1 MNSTKYKEDFIVIE
15 KNLTAGCSQRS
26 ELDLHVDMIVPSVP
40 PTDCITS
47 NVCKVAYSIRV
58 VGLVSGCHSNPELII
73 PIVIGTVPHHPSTL
87 LPMTITTAETFP
99 SADSSM
105 DSSKQACPD
114 YNFLFCNVVFVLNH
128 SQIHHHTS
136 RPFTVQ
142 PICQVKIFLHATL

>member
-1 MNSTKYKEDFIVIE
+1 MNSSKYKEDFIVIE
-15 KNLTAGCSQRS
+15 KNQTVGCPQRS

-73 PIVIGTVPHHPSTL
+73 PIVIGTVPHHPSAL

-105 DSSKQACPD
+105 DSSKQAKPD
-114 YNFLFCNVVFVLNH
+114 NIIFFSITLFLCVRFFRIILRSTIIRAGRLRYNQFV
-128 SQIHHHTS
+128 
-136 RPFTVQ
+136 R
-142 PICQVKIFLHATL
+142 